1 MIEKSGY
8 TIRNYSEDI
17 SDPDLNEDERSGL
30 RMLAHLLLP
39 HVYISAPYAFPD
51 PIENTNKA
59 IRIADELYTTGVCMP
74 ILPHLT
80 LLWNTV
86 IPHEPSFWSE
96 YCLLMMRRC
105 DAILRI
111 DGISQGAEKELVEA
125 KKVGIPIFYQLDHL
139 SEWLESG
146 PDV

>member
-17 SDPDLNEDERSGL
+17 RDPDLDENERSSL
-30 RMLAHLLLP
+30 RALAHLLLP

-59 IRIADELYTTGVCMP
+59 IMIADALYTSGVCMP

-80 LLWNTV
+80 MLWNTV

-111 DGISQGAEKELVEA
+111 DGLSQGADKEIVEA
-125 KKVGIPIFYQLDHL
+125 KKVGIPIFYHVDELTT
-139 SEWLESG
+139 WLESE